1 MCCVRGVRYYEQTVY
16 YYWLSLI
23 LALYAVCSFMFFT
36 QTKRQ
41 LIVIWNTPA
50 DHANTCVIQKRSRIM
65 CTDYAQGDVGAVI
78 RISWDVNFQG
88 TPRLGKRLTPP
99 GGGG

>member
-1 MCCVRGVRYYEQTVY
+1 
-16 YYWLSLI
+16 
-23 LALYAVCSFMFFT
+23 
-36 QTKRQ
+36 
-41 LIVIWNTPA
+41 
-50 DHANTCVIQKRSRIM
+50 M

-99 GGGG
+99 PRGGGGGRGRTLRGAQIAGFGLT